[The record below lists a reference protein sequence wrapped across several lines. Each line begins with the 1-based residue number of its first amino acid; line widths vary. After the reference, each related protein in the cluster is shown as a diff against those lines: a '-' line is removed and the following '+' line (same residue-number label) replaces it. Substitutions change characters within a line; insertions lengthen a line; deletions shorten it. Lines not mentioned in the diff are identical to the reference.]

1 LTPSV
6 TIAKLEALLARVV
19 ARSSEARDVPLRP
32 EIAGFSAP
40 SASPPPAAPVSTPP
54 AAVVAVPAP
63 APIALV
69 PPIADA
75 APPAVAPAAVDDEV
89 EKPTT
94 PPPAMRPPTLDEPDI
109 DLPPA
114 VEVTIDNGPDIVV
127 GEATASDEALL
138 DEVSDSRERLVAA
151 DELEAPAES
160 VITEVE
166 EEVED
171 DAKGDEAP
179 ASSRRPVA
187 AAPEERLA
195 ELAFGSEEPSAVGR
209 TPPPK
214 SGPLPAPPLDFD
226 SDVTGVRK
234 SVPPSPELSE
244 PMHLTPQVARLQMAE
259 GRDPVVDVI
268 GEAQRFAPLSIV
280 SLLEASLSL

>member
-1 LTPSV
+1 LTASV
-6 TIAKLEALLARVV
+6 TIAKLESLLARVV
-19 ARSSEARDVPLRP
+19 ARSNEPRSASPRP
-32 EIAGFSAP
+32 MAAGFSAP
-40 SASPPPAAPVSTPP
+40 SASPPAAAGVSTLP

-63 APIALV
+63 APIAV
-69 PPIADA
+69 
-75 APPAVAPAAVDDEV
+75 APPPAIDDEV

-94 PPPAMRPPTLDEPDI
+94 PPPPMRTTALDEPDV

-114 VEVTIDNGPDIVV
+114 IEVTIDNGPDIVI

-151 DELEAPAES
+151 EELEAPAES
-160 VITEVE
+160 VIADVDEEVE
-166 EEVED
+166 EDVER
-171 DAKGDEAP
+171 DEAP

-187 AAPEERLA
+187 PAPEERLA
-195 ELAFGSEEPSAVGR
+195 EIAFGSEEPPAGR

-234 SVPPSPELSE
+234 SVPPSPEPPE
-244 PMHLTPQVARLQMAE
+244 PMHLTPQVARLQVAD

-268 GEAQRFAPLSIV
+268 GEAQRFAPLSFV